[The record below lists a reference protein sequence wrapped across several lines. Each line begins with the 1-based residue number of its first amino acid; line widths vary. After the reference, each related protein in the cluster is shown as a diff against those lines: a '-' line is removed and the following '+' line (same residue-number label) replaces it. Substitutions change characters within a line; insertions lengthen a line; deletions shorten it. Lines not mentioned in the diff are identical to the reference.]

1 MLANHESTLT
11 SVEQYLSE
19 VSRLPILSRGEEAE
33 VVRRARLG
41 DKKAKEE
48 LLQSCL
54 RYVAFVTSRYT
65 CYLEHEEYLDL
76 VSVGNLAIVERLDK
90 ALTVENPVAYLHGVA
105 KLAIRSYCYKYSQL
119 ITQVRRKPF
128 VRVDS
133 LEAPIGNGTQCLADR
148 LSAPVSEP
156 HQQPADFRALYE
168 AISALT
174 PKQRYVI
181 LRHFGLDGDA
191 PESIVALSQRLSA
204 TKPNGML
211 ARNRYNLAIRSL
223 RRKLVQS
230 A

>member
-1 MLANHESTLT
+1 M
-11 SVEQYLSE
+11 
-19 VSRLPILSRGEEAE
+19 
-33 VVRRARLG
+33 
-41 DKKAKEE
+41 
-48 LLQSCL
+48 
-54 RYVAFVTSRYT
+54 TSRYT

-76 VSVGNLAIVERLDK
+76 VSVGNLAIVERLDR
-90 ALTVENPVAYLHGVA
+90 ALTVENPVAYLNGVA
-105 KLAIRSYCYKYSQL
+105 KLAIRSYCYKHSQL
-119 ITQVRRKPF
+119 ITQQKGKPF
-128 VRVDS
+128 VWVES
-133 LEAPIGNGTQCLADR
+133 LEAPLANGKECLADR
-148 LSAPVSEP
+148 LCAQVPEP
-156 HQQPADFRALYE
+156 QQQPADCSALYE